1 MMTHVRV
8 GFQRVR
14 AYKMHVERK
23 SGCVIV
29 DKLYIEY
36 IGLLKGT
43 CTKIVCYAKL
53 YVVFEI

>member
-1 MMTHVRV
+1 
-8 GFQRVR
+8 
-14 AYKMHVERK
+14 MHVERT

-36 IGLLKGT
+36 IGLLNGI